1 MAGAP
6 YRSLVVVVAVMLLVA
21 AGPAPARAGLPTLA
35 VGATTSASDTVGSGN
50 TCAGFLDERT
60 HLGNLGIRRVFA
72 SAGQLPPADALTC
85 QSSYGATLWYSFK
98 TSCTPA
104 AVVLGGCDTEIQN
117 IATTMPAGSYLT
129 YNHEPE

>member
-1 MAGAP
+1 MSAAW
-6 YRSLVVVVAVMLLVA
+6 YRSSVVLAAMVLAVS
-21 AGPAPARAGLPTLA
+21 GPAPAQAALPTLA
-35 VGATTSASDTVGSGN
+35 VGATTSANDTVGSGN

-60 HLGNLGIRRVFA
+60 HLGNLGIRRVVA

-85 QSSYGATLWYSFK
+85 QSTYGATLWYSYK

-104 AVVLGGCDTEIQN
+104 GVVAGSCDTEIHN
-117 IATTMPAGSYLT
+117 IAAAMPAGSFLT